1 MAIMI
6 TGATGFLGRHL
17 VRHMVDAG
25 ETDLVLMDAVPNRAA
40 IADVAHRVRLVPGDV
55 RETTAIVDTIRK
67 YRIEGIIHLA
77 AFLGTGGLRNPIPSI
92 NVNLVGTNN
101 VFEAARLSGVRRVV
115 YMSSNAIYPE
125 RRTLDGPRFDE
136 DDPPGPDATNL
147 VYGAC
152 KLFNEHIARYYM
164 EAFGLDPI
172 GIRPTSVF
180 GEGRGQRRGAPGDHF
195 MVAPELAYLGKPVT
209 MPPAEQVSDWIY
221 VRDAAEVFMRAYRV
235 EDPAHRVLNMAG
247 ECRKSGEINEHL
259 RALYPQAP
267 LSVSNEPLVMNSL
280 LNTGR
285 LRETLDFTPRY
296 SVEEGIE
303 LYIEDVKRRESA

>member
-17 VRHMVDAG
+17 VRHMVEAG

-40 IADVAHRVRLVPGDV
+40 IADVAHKVRLVPGDI

-77 AFLGTGGLRNPIPSI
+77 AFLGTGGIRNPIPSI

-164 EAFGLDPI
+164 EAFGLDPV

-209 MPPAEQVSDWIY
+209 MPPSEQVSDWIY

-247 ECRKSGEINEHL
+247 ECRRSGEISEHL
-259 RALYPQAP
+259 RALFPEAP
-267 LSVSNEPLVMNSL
+267 LAVSNEPLVMNSL
-280 LNTGR
+280 LDTGR